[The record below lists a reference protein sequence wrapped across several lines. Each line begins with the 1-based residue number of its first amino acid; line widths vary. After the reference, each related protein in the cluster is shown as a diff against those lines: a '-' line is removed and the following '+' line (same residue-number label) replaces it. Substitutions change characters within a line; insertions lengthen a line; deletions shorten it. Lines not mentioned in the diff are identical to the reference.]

1 MLGKVFA
8 IATIITWLYK
18 TAHPDAQKIAL
29 LRKKAIL
36 NKKLNNKAIVSNVKI
51 NTIVIHVYVFFGFPW
66 NNK

>member
-1 MLGKVFA
+1 MLGKAFA
-8 IATIITWLYK
+8 IATIITRLYR

-36 NKKLNNKAIVSNVKI
+36 NNKLNNEAVVSNVKI
-51 NTIVIHVYVFFGFPW
+51 KTIVIHVYVFFGFPL